1 MGAVTHF
8 AESYA
13 DARDKFRAIAG
24 RKDGKLRAAH
34 NPALGLH
41 GEELSIDYAWFG
53 ASDAPKVLVL
63 FSGTHGAE
71 GFCGSGCQIGWLAE
85 VGPET
90 LPNDMALFVIHGVNP
105 YGFSWLR
112 RTNEDNVDL
121 NRNFVDFSKSLPENK
136 GYDQLAAAIC
146 PKEWSGAS
154 RTAADQELAAYA
166 KTHGD
171 FALQSAMSI
180 GQYRHPKGLFYG
192 GLKPTWSRRT
202 LEDLAR
208 RYLSS
213 ARHIALIDYHTGLGP
228 YGHGELIATGAKD
241 NPGYLRCKEWY
252 GADNVTNPDLGNS
265 ASAQVIGTM
274 MQGLEKVLPQAVA
287 TSIAIEYGTKPV
299 ADVVEALRA
308 DAWLHVHGDISSVE
322 GRKIKQAVRDAFY
335 GDEPIWKEKV
345 RGQSDQVIARAVAG
359 LAAS

>member
-1 MGAVTHF
+1 MAAATHF
-8 AESYA
+8 AESYL
-13 DARDKFRAIAG
+13 DARDKFRAIAE
-24 RKDGKLRAAH
+24 RKGGKLRAAH
-34 NPALGLH
+34 NFALGFH

-53 ASDAPKVLVL
+53 ASDASKVLVL
-63 FSGTHGAE
+63 LSGTHGAE

-90 LPNDMALFVIHGVNP
+90 LPKDTALFVIHGVNP

-146 PKEWSGAS
+146 PKEWAGAS
-154 RTAADQELAAYA
+154 RVSADQELAAYA
-166 KTHGD
+166 KAHGD

-180 GQYRHPKGLFYG
+180 GQYRHPQGLFYG
-192 GLKPTWSRRT
+192 GAKPTWSRRT

-208 RYLSS
+208 RYLGS
-213 ARHIALIDYHTGLGP
+213 AQHIAFIDYHTGLGP
-228 YGHGELIATGAKD
+228 YGYGELIASGAKD
-241 NPGYLRCKEWY
+241 DPGYLRCRDWY

-287 TSIAIEYGTKPV
+287 TSIAIEYGTKPLPE
-299 ADVVEALRA
+299 VVEALRA
-308 DAWLHVHGDISSVE
+308 DAWLHVYGDISSAE
-322 GRKIKQAVRDAFY
+322 GRKIKQAVRDCFY
-335 GDEPIWKEKV
+335 GDEPTWKEKV
-345 RGQSDQVIARAVAG
+345 RSQSDQVIAQALRG